1 MAPVTRRE
9 RIRYWFDRTMS
20 KGTPA
25 LIGWLGLAS
34 VALVLVV
41 ATAAVVI
48 APRDTD
54 ENGDWPG
61 MVWRSLL
68 RTLDPGTMGDDT
80 GTGPFLALM
89 LTSTV
94 GGIFIVSSLIGVLTT
109 GLEAKIGELRKGR
122 SRIVEHDHTV
132 LLGWSEQVFTVVAE
146 LVEANQSKRRSCVA
160 ILADR
165 DKVEMEDAIRARV
178 GDLGRT
184 RIVCRTGNPLKVAD
198 VELVSPGTAR
208 SILIVT
214 PEVADADTR
223 VIKVLLTLGART
235 WGRHRPHVVAAVHD
249 SANLPA
255 ARLAGGERAHVIDAD
270 DVAIRL
276 IVQSHRQSGLS
287 QVCTELLDF
296 AGHEFY
302 MRPEPALAGVPFG
315 ESLSAYDLGVPAGLR
330 RADGTVLLNPPMDTV
345 IRADDE
351 VIVLAEDDLL
361 IRLAGGPPPPV
372 REEAISTAVARDPVP
387 ERTLMLGW
395 NHRAPKIIELLDEFL
410 APGSE
415 LVVAAPR
422 EDPTGQLSEPAN
434 LKVGFVRAEP
444 TERPSLESLDVGGY
458 QKVIV
463 LSDAGH
469 DPDTADARTLVTLLH
484 LRDME
489 DALGDPGT
497 PGGDSVSRGGTTP
510 HTPRNDPFAIVSEIN
525 DDANREIAQVTK
537 ADDFVVSE
545 KLISL
550 MLTQLSENRHLYDVF
565 VDLLDP
571 AGSEIYL
578 KPACDY
584 LVPGA
589 AADFATLIESARRR
603 GEVALGYRL
612 TARFHE
618 PPGYGVVLNPD
629 KTAPLTLAADDRV
642 IVLAEN

>member
-1 MAPVTRRE
+1 M
-9 RIRYWFDRTMS
+9 RYWFDRTMS

-34 VALVLVV
+34 AALVLVV
-41 ATAAVVI
+41 ATAAVVL
-48 APRDTD
+48 APGDSD
-54 ENGDWPG
+54 ENGHWPG
-61 MVWRSLL
+61 MIWRSLL

-89 LTSTV
+89 LVSTI

-109 GLEAKIGELRKGR
+109 GLEAKISELRKGR
-122 SRIVEHDHTV
+122 SRIVEHGHTV

-146 LVEANQSKRRSCVA
+146 LVEANQSRRRSCVA
-160 ILADR
+160 ILANR
-165 DKVEMEDAIRARV
+165 DKVEMEEAIRARV

-184 RIVCRTGNPLKVAD
+184 RIVCRTGDPLKIAD

-208 SILIVT
+208 SIMVVT
-214 PEVADADTR
+214 PEGDDADTR
-223 VIKVLLTLGART
+223 VIKVLLSLGARD
-235 WGRHRPHVVAAVHD
+235 WGRRRPHVVAAVHD

-255 ARLAGGERAHVIDAD
+255 ARLAGGDRAHIIDAD

-287 QVCTELLDF
+287 QVCTDLLDF

-302 MRPEPALAGVPFG
+302 MRPEPSLTGRPFG
-315 ESLSAYDLGVPAGLR
+315 DSLAAYDLGVPAGLR
-330 RADGTVLLNPPMDTV
+330 RGDGTVLLNPPMETV
-345 IRADDE
+345 LRADDE
-351 VIVLAEDDLL
+351 IIVLAEDDLL
-361 IRLAGGPPPPV
+361 ISLAGGAAPPV
-372 REEAISTAVARDPVP
+372 REEAISTATAREAVP

-395 NHRAPKIIELLDEFL
+395 NHRAPKIIELLDSFL
-410 APGSE
+410 APASE

-422 EDPTGQLSEPAN
+422 EDPTGDLPPAAN
-434 LKVGFVRAEP
+434 LKIDFVRADP
-444 TERPSLESLDVGGY
+444 TERPALDSLGIGSF
-458 QKVIV
+458 QKVVV

-469 DPDTADARTLVTLLH
+469 APEHADARTLVTLLH

-489 DALGDPGT
+489 DVLGGAPPGE
-497 PGGDSVSRGGTTP
+497 GTTP
-510 HTPRNDPFAIVSEIN
+510 GAPRNGAFAIVSEMN

-589 AADFATLIESARRR
+589 AANFATLIESARRR
-603 GEVALGYRL
+603 GEVALGYRR
-612 TARFHE
+612 TAGFHE

-629 KTAPLTLAADDRV
+629 KAAPLSLAADDRV
-642 IVLAEN
+642 IVLAED

>member
-1 MAPVTRRE
+1 MTRRE

-25 LIGWLGLAS
+25 LIGWLALAS

-422 EDPTGQLSEPAN
+422 EDPTGQLAEPAN